1 MAQIGLGALTS
12 DESIY
17 PLAQVDHT
25 GQDLTGAKRYVMHFD
40 PGQLPPA
47 RAFWS
52 VSLYDLDGFFVPNPI
67 DRYLIN
73 DRTDL
78 HFNPDGSLDVY
89 IQHEE
94 PSSPV
99 ERQNWLPAPAGDFRL
114 LMRIYAAKPAAI
126 PGILDGSGWDPPAIT
141 PR

>member
-1 MAQIGLGALTS
+1 
-12 DESIY
+12 
-17 PLAQVDHT
+17 
-25 GQDLTGAKRYVMHFD
+25 MHFD

-73 DRTDL
+73 DRSDL

-89 IQHEE
+89 IQHDE
-94 PSSPV
+94 PSSPI
-99 ERQNWLPAPAGDFRL
+99 ERQNWLPAPTGAFRL
-114 LMRIYAAKPAAI
+114 LMRVYAAKPSAI